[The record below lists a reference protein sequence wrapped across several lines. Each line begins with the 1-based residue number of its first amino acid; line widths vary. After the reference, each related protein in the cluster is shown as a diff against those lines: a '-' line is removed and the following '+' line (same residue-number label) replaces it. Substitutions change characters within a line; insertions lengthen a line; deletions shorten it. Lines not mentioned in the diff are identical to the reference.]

1 MAFRLLLLT
10 SLLTYNTGFSAE
22 ISVFVKTGDSVQ
34 LDIQT
39 QELPEFD
46 DLSWR
51 NDKSEI
57 IVKYMH
63 ESKKV
68 KLHPSYMDRVDFN
81 NKSFSLT
88 LKNMQKTDTG
98 LYTAKTSGYS
108 ENNIVTYRVSVID
121 EVEAP
126 VLTVNSNWSSPDPC
140 SFTCKGSNFT
150 ISSIYNSSSCS
161 PEEETSSENYTLKLN
176 CSDDHIMC
184 TDSNPVSWV
193 TVRKKVN
200 ELCTVNEETTQAVN
214 QPPYTSWFIPLICI
228 LTTVLL
234 ASVIGSCLYKRKKDH
249 YSPDQQ
255 NERTVYETVDPPQSP
270 VETLEKSTN
279 PCTLYDTVREHGPPD
294 VTIETNQISASQDSA
309 NQSATLTENSTP
321 NVPATIYCT
330 IQKQPKSDTETIYAV
345 VNKQPAEDK
354 SVHPKPE

>member
-10 SLLTYNTGFSAE
+10 SLLTYNTGFSE

-39 QELPEFD
+39 QKLPEFD
-46 DLSWR
+46 LLSWT

-57 IVKYMH
+57 IVKYMN
-63 ESKKV
+63 ESKRV
-68 KLHPSYMDRVDFN
+68 KPHSSYKDRVDFN
-81 NKSFSLT
+81 KETFSLT

-98 LYTAKTSGYS
+98 LYTAKTNGESDTI
-108 ENNIVTYRVSVID
+108 IVTYRLSVID
-121 EVEAP
+121 AVEAP
-126 VLTVNSNWSSPDPC
+126 VLTVNSNWSSPDSC
-140 SFTCKGSNFT
+140 SFTCKGSSNFI

-161 PEEETSSENYTLKLN
+161 PEEVTSSENYTLKLN

-184 TDSNPVSWV
+184 TDSNPVSWK
-193 TVRKKVN
+193 TVIKKVN
-200 ELCTVNEETTQAVN
+200 ELCTVNKETPQAVN
-214 QPPYTSWFIPLICI
+214 QSPYTSWFIPLICI